1 MTIQTQKKLTAY
13 LLVLPLV
20 LLFLSLTVFPFLY
33 MIYMSF
39 HDYDLARSE
48 EWSFIGL
55 KNYVSIF
62 EDKLAGDSVSFT
74 ALLIF
79 TALPLEI
86 LLGIV
91 IAWLFRDM
99 VAEKIIRSA
108 TLLPMM
114 VPAVVAGIAWKML
127 FNFNFGPFNYFLSLF
142 GIENISWLG
151 SETFARL
158 GLIIIDTWQWTPFIF
173 LVIYS
178 GLMSIPEEMI
188 DAAKVDGAGPF
199 KTLMYI
205 ELPILLPLIS
215 TVLIIR
221 LIDILK
227 LFDIVFMV
235 TWGGPG
241 SATHSFSYYIY
252 KVGLSYGWDVGYASA
267 LSVILLIVVVALV
280 NLLMK
285 FLRLRE
291 LLEL

>member
-13 LLVLPLV
+13 LLVLPLA

-39 HDYDLARSE
+39 NDYDLAKGEDRT
-48 EWSFIGL
+48 FIGL
-55 KNYVSIF
+55 RNYVAIF
-62 EDKLAGDSVSFT
+62 QDKLAGDSVSFT
-74 ALLIF
+74 VLLIF

-86 LLGIV
+86 VLGIG

-99 VAEKIIRSA
+99 VGEKIIRSA

-127 FNFNFGPFNYFLSLF
+127 FNFNFGPFNYLLSLF
-142 GIENISWLG
+142 GIEKLSWLG

-158 GLIIIDTWQWTPFIF
+158 GLIIIDTWQWTPFVF
-173 LVIYS
+173 LVVYS

-188 DAAKVDGAGPF
+188 DAARVDGAGPF
-199 KTLMYI
+199 KTLLYI

>member
-33 MIYMSF
+33 MMYMSF
-39 HDYDLARSE
+39 HDYDLAKGDER
-48 EWSFIGL
+48 SFIGF
-55 KNYVSIF
+55 KNYLSIF
-62 EDKLAGDSVSFT
+62 EDKLAIDSVNFT
-74 ALLIF
+74 ALLMF
-79 TALPLEI
+79 TALPLEM
-86 LLGIV
+86 LLGIG
-91 IAWLFRDM
+91 IAWLFRDL
-99 VAEKIIRSA
+99 VGEKIIRSA

-142 GIENISWLG
+142 GIEKLSWLG

-158 GLIIIDTWQWTPFIF
+158 GLIIIDTWQWTPFVF

-178 GLMSIPEEMI
+178 GLMSIPSEML

-199 KTLMYI
+199 KTLLYI

-215 TVLIIR
+215 TVFIIR

-241 SATHSFSYYIY
+241 AATHSFSYYIY

-285 FLRLRE
+285 FLHLRE

>member
-1 MTIQTQKKLTAY
+1 MNIQTQKKLTAH
-13 LLVLPLV
+13 LFVLPLV

-33 MIYMSF
+33 MLYMSF
-39 HDYDLARSE
+39 HEYDLAKSE
-48 EWSFIGL
+48 EWSFIGF

-62 EDKLAGDSVSFT
+62 EDKLASDSVDFT
-74 ALLIF
+74 ALLVF
-79 TALPLEI
+79 TALPLEL
-86 LLGIV
+86 LLGIS

-99 VAEKIIRSA
+99 VGERIIRSA

-127 FNFNFGPFNYFLSLF
+127 FNFNFGPLNYFLSLF
-142 GIENISWLG
+142 GIEKLSWLG

-158 GLIIIDTWQWTPFIF
+158 GLILIDTWQWTPFIF

-178 GLMSIPEEMI
+178 GLMSIPEEMV
-188 DAAKVDGAGPF
+188 DAAKVDGANPF
-199 KTLMYI
+199 QVLLYV